1 MKLRERG
8 KIGLQN
14 EIGMAMKSAW
24 EMKTEKVYDDGKVQ
38 ERESGGKIFKNKLCF
53 LNTIKKPGSG
63 DACL

>member
-1 MKLRERG
+1 MKLRERW

-38 ERESGGKIFKNKLCF
+38 ERECGGKIFKNKLYF
-53 LNTIKKPGSG
+53 
-63 DACL
+63 